1 MKLGT
6 KLIVY
11 LVATVILIMTVHGYL
26 SIQQD
31 KENHIRDIRMG
42 VRGLTRVILGKL
54 HEILGE
60 KGDLKAIQQFIDNVG
75 PRGNIHG
82 LIVYDASGR
91 SVAVSQSLTEIESFP
106 DLDPKRVMG
115 IDPGPVLQ
123 SGKGADGYI
132 HAPNQLIYYRV
143 EPILNAEGRLAG
155 ALVLARQ
162 GANFRTGINERRNRI
177 IYTAAS
183 LVLVTCALILLIVH
197 RSITRP
203 ISRLIARI
211 REIGQGNWGQRIEL
225 EGGDEI
231 VILAA
236 EFNRMVERLQ
246 DTYARLTKEQ
256 EERFKLE
263 THLRQSEK
271 LASVGQLAAG
281 LAHEIGTPL
290 SIIGGR
296 AEYLIR
302 KPRSAAELTENLQ
315 IIRSQIDRVAAIVRQ
330 LLQFSR
336 KTEPVMRAVQLPS
349 LLHYVEKLLQHQIEE
364 KKVVVENR
372 FPESLPA
379 IKADPDLLQQV
390 FINLFQNSLH
400 AVDAGGKITIEAEL
414 PSNGRSAPDAAGPD
428 QCLQI
433 VFEDNGSGIPPQH
446 LGHVFDPFFTTKD
459 VGDGTGLG
467 LSVSYGIIRD
477 HGGDIRVDSED
488 GRGARFIISLPV
500 SRPAAAAREVG
511 S

>member
-1 MKLGT
+1 MRLGT

-26 SIQQD
+26 SVQQD
-31 KENHIRDIRMG
+31 KENHTRDIRMG

-54 HEILGE
+54 REILADE
-60 KGDLKAIQQFIDNVG
+60 RDLKEIQEFIDTVG

-82 LIVYDASGR
+82 LIVYDSSGR
-91 SVAVSQSLTEIESFP
+91 SVAVSQSLTDVKNFP
-106 DLDPKRVMG
+106 DLDPEQVLR

-123 SGKGADGYI
+123 SAKGTDGYI
-132 HAPNQLIYYRV
+132 HTPNQLIYYRV
-143 EPILNAEGRLAG
+143 EPIVGAGNRTAG

-162 GANFRTGINERRNRI
+162 GANFRTGVYERRNRI
-177 IYTAAS
+177 VYTTSS

-203 ISRLIARI
+203 ISGLIARI
-211 REIGQGNWGQRIEL
+211 REVGRGNWGQRIEL
-225 EGGDEI
+225 KGGDEI

-246 DTYARLTKEQ
+246 DTYARLIKEQ

-263 THLRQSEK
+263 RHLRQSEK

-296 AEYLIR
+296 AEYLVR
-302 KPRSAAELTENLQ
+302 KPRSPAELTENLH

-349 LLHYVEKLLQHQIEE
+349 LLNYVEKLLQHNISE

-372 FPESLPA
+372 FPDSLPS

-390 FINLFQNSLH
+390 FINLFRNSLQ
-400 AVDAGGKITIEAEL
+400 AVAAGGKITIQAEML
-414 PSNGRSAPDAAGPD
+414 SNGRSASNSSEP
-428 QCLQI
+428 CLRI
-433 VFEDNGSGIPPQH
+433 LFEDNGSGIPQEH
-446 LGHVFDPFFTTKD
+446 LEHIFDPFFTTKD
-459 VGDGTGLG
+459 VGEGTGLG

-477 HGGDIRVDSED
+477 HGGDIRAESEA

-500 SRPAAAAREVG
+500 SQPVAGLEEVE